1 VKRLLSFV
9 LIAAFLFTPAV
20 NAAPKKIS
28 VKAMQLVT
36 TVGTPD
42 EVSGVVASGKSLIV
56 YGSKAAKAYARAVD
70 TTGKELWNISLDQSL
85 ASIATAAVVDSV
97 GDIWIAGATP
107 LALGLTP
114 PSPAATPAATPVN
127 PDNASALPTT
137 TVGNLQAVT
146 LWKITAAGVLAG
158 TSTLPTSSVVFPT
171 ALSVDRNGASI
182 VGIIGTEKG
191 SAGFFVNSDK
201 AGVFGKLLQI
211 GSVTTT
217 ADAVVRHTDGTF
229 TVVGSSSETLAGKK
243 VAGITDG
250 VLIKISKAQKIT
262 SVVRSSAAK
271 GKRIWN
277 SATSTLLLGGEVVAG
292 GKTETAITKFSS
304 SFAPTWTYRFAST
317 GPAIT
322 VGSTYAV
329 FISTG
334 ATPQLNWNPRVA
346 TPLLLTFNAKGAV
359 VAADSGPVGQRELL
373 GAVLSKELGLLVV
386 TSSADTV
393 SIFTLITR

>member
-1 VKRLLSFV
+1 MKRLLSLV
-9 LIAAFLFTPAV
+9 LIAAFLFSPAG

-56 YGSKAAKAYARAVD
+56 YGSKASKAYARAVD
-70 TTGKELWNISLDQSL
+70 TTGKELWNLSLDQSP
-85 ASIATAAVVDSV
+85 ASIATAAAVDSA
-97 GDIWIAGATP
+97 GDIWIVGATP

-114 PSPAATPAATPVN
+114 PSPAATPVN
-127 PDNASALPTT
+127 PDNAAATPTT
-137 TVGNLQAVT
+137 AVGNLQAVT
-146 LWKITAAGVLAG
+146 IWKLTAAGVLAS
-158 TSTLPTSSVVFPT
+158 TNTLPTSSVVFPT
-171 ALSVDRNGASI
+171 AISVDRNGASI

-211 GSVTTT
+211 GSVSTTT
-217 ADAVVRHTDGTF
+217 DAVVRHTDGSF
-229 TVVGSSSETLAGKK
+229 TVAGSSSETLAGKK
-243 VAGITDG
+243 VAGVTDG
-250 VLIKISKAQKIT
+250 VLIKISKALKIT
-262 SVVRSSAAK
+262 SVIRSLAVK

-277 SATSTLLLGGEVVAG
+277 SATSTLLLGGEVVAA

-304 SFAPTWTYRFAST
+304 SFTPTWTYRFAST
-317 GPAIT
+317 GPAVT
-322 VGSTYAV
+322 VGSTFAA

-334 ATPQLNWNPRVA
+334 ATPQLNWNPKVA
-346 TPLLLTFNAKGAV
+346 TPLLLTFDAKGAIT
-359 VAADSGPVGQRELL
+359 AADSGPVGQKEVL

-393 SIFTLITR
+393 SIFTLIPR

>member
-1 VKRLLSFV
+1 MKRLLSFV
-9 LIAAFLFTPAV
+9 LIASFLIVPAAE
-20 NAAPKKIS
+20 AAPKKIA
-28 VKAMQLVT
+28 VKPLQLLT

-42 EVSGVVASGKSLIV
+42 EVSGVVVSGKTLIV
-56 YGSKAAKAYARAVD
+56 YGSKASKAYARAVD
-70 TTGKELWNISLDQSL
+70 TTGKELWNLSLDQSP
-85 ASIATAAVVDSV
+85 ASIATAAAVDSA

-114 PSPAATPAATPVN
+114 PSPAATPVN
-127 PDNASALPTT
+127 PDNAAATPTT

-146 LWKITAAGVLAG
+146 IWKLTAAGVLAS
-158 TSTLPTSSVVFPT
+158 TNTLPTSSVVFPT
-171 ALSVDRNGASI
+171 AISVDRNGASI

-211 GSVTTT
+211 GSVSTTT
-217 ADAVVRHTDGTF
+217 DAVVRHTDGSF
-229 TVVGSSSETLAGKK
+229 TVAGSSSETLAGKK
-243 VAGITDG
+243 VAGATDG
-250 VLIKISKAQKIT
+250 VLIKISKALKIT
-262 SVVRSSAAK
+262 SVIRSSAVK

-317 GPAIT
+317 GPAVT
-322 VGSTYAV
+322 VGSTYAA

-334 ATPQLNWNPRVA
+334 ATPQLNWNPKVA
-346 TPLLLTFNAKGAV
+346 TPLLLTFDAKGAIR
-359 VAADSGPVGQRELL
+359 AADSGPIGQKEVL

-393 SIFTLITR
+393 SIFTLIPR

>member
-1 VKRLLSFV
+1 MKRLLSLV

-28 VKAMQLVT
+28 VKPMQLVT

-56 YGSKAAKAYARAVD
+56 YGSKASKAYARAVD
-70 TTGKELWNISLDQSL
+70 TTGKELWNLSLDQSP
-85 ASIATAAVVDSV
+85 ASIATAAAVDSA

-114 PSPAATPAATPVN
+114 PSPAATPVN
-127 PDNASALPTT
+127 PDNAAATPTT

-146 LWKITAAGVLAG
+146 IWKLTAAGVLAS
-158 TSTLPTSSVVFPT
+158 TNTLPTSSVVFPT
-171 ALSVDRNGASI
+171 AISVDRNGASI

-211 GSVTTT
+211 GSVSTTT
-217 ADAVVRHTDGTF
+217 DAVVRHTDGSF
-229 TVVGSSSETLAGKK
+229 TVAGSSSETLAGKK
-243 VAGITDG
+243 VAGATDG
-250 VLIKISKAQKIT
+250 VLIKISKALKIT
-262 SVVRSSAAK
+262 SVIRSSAVK

-317 GPAIT
+317 GPAVT
-322 VGSTYAV
+322 VGSTYAA

-334 ATPQLNWNPRVA
+334 ATPQLNWNPKVA
-346 TPLLLTFNAKGAV
+346 TPLLLTFDAKGAIT
-359 VAADSGPVGQRELL
+359 AADSGPIGQKEVL

-393 SIFTLITR
+393 SIFTLIPR

>member
-9 LIAAFLFTPAV
+9 LIAAFLVVPAA
-20 NAAPKKIS
+20 NAAPKKIA
-28 VKAMQLVT
+28 VKPLQLLT
-36 TVGTPD
+36 TVGTPE

-70 TTGKELWNISLDQSL
+70 TTGKELWNLSLDQSV

-114 PSPAATPAATPVN
+114 PSPAATPIN
-127 PDNASALPTT
+127 PDNAAAVPTT
-137 TVGNLQAVT
+137 NVSNLQAVT
-146 LWKITAAGVLAG
+146 LWRVTAAGVLAG
-158 TSTLPTSSVVFPT
+158 TNTLPTSSVVFPT
-171 ALSVDRNGASI
+171 AISVDRNGASI

-191 SAGFFVNSDK
+191 SAGFFVNTDK
-201 AGVFGKLLQI
+201 AGLFGKLLQI
-211 GSVTTT
+211 GLSSTT
-217 ADAVVRHTDGTF
+217 ADAVVRHTDGSF
-229 TVVGSSSETLAGKK
+229 TVAGSSSETLAGKK
-243 VAGITDG
+243 VVGVTDG
-250 VLIKISKAQKIT
+250 VLIKISKASKIT
-262 SVVRSSAAK
+262 SVVRSSAVK

-292 GKTETAITKFSS
+292 GKTETAITKFTT

-317 GPAIT
+317 GPAVT
-322 VGSTYAV
+322 VGSTYAA

-334 ATPQLNWNPRVA
+334 PTPQLNWNPKVA
-346 TPLLLTFNAKGAV
+346 TPLLLKFNAKGTV
-359 VAADSGPVGQRELL
+359 VAADSGPIGQKELL
-373 GAVLSKELGLLVV
+373 GAILSKELGLLVV
-386 TSSADTV
+386 TASADTV

>member
-1 VKRLLSFV
+1 MKRLLSLV
-9 LIAAFLFTPAV
+9 LIAAFLFTPAA

-28 VKAMQLVT
+28 VKPMQLVT

-42 EVSGVVASGKSLIV
+42 EVSGVVVSGKSLIV
-56 YGSKAAKAYARAVD
+56 YGSKVSKAYARAVD
-70 TTGKELWNISLDQSL
+70 TTGKELWNLSLDQSP
-85 ASIATAAVVDSV
+85 ASIATAAAVDSA

-114 PSPAATPAATPVN
+114 PSPAATPVN
-127 PDNASALPTT
+127 PDNAAATPTT
-137 TVGNLQAVT
+137 AVGNLQAVT
-146 LWKITAAGVLAG
+146 IWKLTAAGVLAS
-158 TSTLPTSSVVFPT
+158 TNTLPTSSVVFPT
-171 ALSVDRNGASI
+171 AISVDRNGVSI

-211 GSVTTT
+211 GSVSTT
-217 ADAVVRHTDGTF
+217 ADAVVRHTDGSF
-229 TVVGSSSETLAGKK
+229 TVAGSSSETLAGKK
-243 VAGITDG
+243 VAGVTDG
-250 VLIKISKAQKIT
+250 VLIKISKALKIT
-262 SVVRSSAAK
+262 SVIRSSAVK

-304 SFAPTWTYRFAST
+304 SFTPTWTYRFAST
-317 GPAIT
+317 GPAVT
-322 VGSTYAV
+322 VGSTYAA

-334 ATPQLNWNPRVA
+334 ATPQLNWNPKVA
-346 TPLLLTFNAKGAV
+346 TPLLLTFDAKGAV
-359 VAADSGPVGQRELL
+359 TAADSGPIGQKEVL

-393 SIFTLITR
+393 SIFTLIPR

>member
-1 VKRLLSFV
+1 VKRLLSLV
-9 LIAAFLFTPAV
+9 LIAAFLFTPAA
-20 NAAPKKIS
+20 NSAPKKIS
-28 VKAMQLVT
+28 VKPMQLVT

-42 EVSGVVASGKSLIV
+42 EVSGVVVSGKSLIV
-56 YGSKAAKAYARAVD
+56 YGSKASKAYARAVD
-70 TTGKELWNISLDQSL
+70 TTGKELWNLSLDQSP
-85 ASIATAAVVDSV
+85 ASIATAAAVDSA

-114 PSPAATPAATPVN
+114 PSPAATPVN
-127 PDNASALPTT
+127 PDNAAATPTT
-137 TVGNLQAVT
+137 AVGNLQAVT
-146 LWKITAAGVLAG
+146 IWKLTAVGVLAS
-158 TSTLPTSSVVFPT
+158 TNTLPTSSVVFPT
-171 ALSVDRNGASI
+171 AISVDRNGASI

-211 GSVTTT
+211 GSVSTTT
-217 ADAVVRHTDGTF
+217 DAVVRHTDGSF
-229 TVVGSSSETLAGKK
+229 TVAGSSSETLAGKK
-243 VAGITDG
+243 VAGVTDG
-250 VLIKISKAQKIT
+250 VLIKISKALKIT
-262 SVVRSSAAK
+262 SVIRSSAVK

-317 GPAIT
+317 GPAVT
-322 VGSTYAV
+322 VGSTYAA

-334 ATPQLNWNPRVA
+334 ATPQLNWNPKVA
-346 TPLLLTFNAKGAV
+346 TPLLLTFDAKGAV
-359 VAADSGPVGQRELL
+359 TAADSGPIGQKEVL

-393 SIFTLITR
+393 SIFTLIPR

>member
-36 TVGTPD
+36 TVGTPE

-114 PSPAATPAATPVN
+114 PSPAATPIN
-127 PDNASALPTT
+127 PDNAAAVPTT
-137 TVGNLQAVT
+137 NVGNLQAVT
-146 LWKITAAGVLAG
+146 LWRVTGAGVLAG
-158 TSTLPTSSVVFPT
+158 TNTLPTSSVVFPT
-171 ALSVDRNGASI
+171 AISVDRNGASI

-191 SAGFFVNSDK
+191 SAGFFVNTDK

-211 GSVTTT
+211 GLASTT
-217 ADAVVRHTDGTF
+217 ADAVVRHTDGSF
-229 TVVGSSSETLAGKK
+229 TVAGSSSETLAGKK
-243 VAGITDG
+243 VAGVTDG
-250 VLIKISKAQKIT
+250 VLIKISKASKIT
-262 SVVRSSAAK
+262 SVVRSSAVK

-292 GKTETAITKFSS
+292 GKTEAAITKFTT

-317 GPAIT
+317 GPAVT

-334 ATPQLNWNPRVA
+334 PTPQLNWNPRVA

>member
-1 VKRLLSFV
+1 VKRLLSFA
-9 LIAAFLFTPAV
+9 LIAAFLFTPAA

-85 ASIATAAVVDSV
+85 VSIATAAVVDSA

-107 LALGLTP
+107 LALGLTT

-146 LWKITAAGVLAG
+146 LWKVTAAGVLAA
-158 TSTLPTSSVVFPT
+158 TTTLPTSSVVFPT
-171 ALSVDRNGASI
+171 AISVDRNGASI

-211 GSVTTT
+211 GSMTTT

-229 TVVGSSSETLAGKK
+229 TVAGSSSETLAGKK